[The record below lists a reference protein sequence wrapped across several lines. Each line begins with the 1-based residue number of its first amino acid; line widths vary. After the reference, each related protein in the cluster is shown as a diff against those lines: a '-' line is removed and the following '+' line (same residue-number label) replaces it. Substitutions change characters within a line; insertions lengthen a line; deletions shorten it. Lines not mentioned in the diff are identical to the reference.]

1 MVDSEEKQ
9 RKVKKKEPKQRRQGV
24 PVKISQR
31 RKTGSLIIEL
41 VERKT
46 TQLLLAQFTGSLRSG
61 NPADSPAGPD
71 KERVSTVYIDEP
83 TVIQSDN
90 VVEVDRNSV
99 LSDTLT

>member
-1 MVDSEEKQ
+1 M
-9 RKVKKKEPKQRRQGV
+9 
-24 PVKISQR
+24 KISQR
-31 RKTGSLIIEL
+31 RKSGSLIIEL

-46 TQLLLAQFTGSLRSG
+46 TQVLLAQFTGSLRSG